1 MADRAPAVSQ
11 THRALEELQLHG
23 WRPHQDE
30 PDPRPLPD
38 AQAIAACVFDLF
50 DALAVA
56 LTETRLEPDLEDL
69 MWSAVNLFHR
79 AAERVERQ
87 LDDNEQGQKRSQKEQ
102 DGSEIRS
109 VELERLTAEGI
120 SMIERRNSMEMFR
133 DLAAER
139 FEAHTG
145 SAWRPRSGSMVNHR
159 NRTAAMID
167 SKDFLAARQKATTD
181 IMVPSGPKIAFSGG
195 ESFNDQQ
202 WIWATLDKIH
212 AKHPDMALL
221 HGGSRK
227 GAERIA
233 VCWADKRGAPHIAF
247 RRTGTGTR
255 RLPLQAQ

>member
-1 MADRAPAVSQ
+1 
-11 THRALEELQLHG
+11 
-23 WRPHQDE
+23 
-30 PDPRPLPD
+30 
-38 AQAIAACVFDLF
+38 
-50 DALAVA
+50 
-56 LTETRLEPDLEDL
+56 
-69 MWSAVNLFHR
+69 
-79 AAERVERQ
+79 
-87 LDDNEQGQKRSQKEQ
+87 
-102 DGSEIRS
+102 
-109 VELERLTAEGI
+109 
-120 SMIERRNSMEMFR
+120 MIERRNSMEMFG

-167 SKDFLAARQKATTD
+167 SKDFLAARRKATTD

-233 VCWADKRGAPHIAF
+233 VCWADKRGVPHIAF
-247 RRTGTGTR
+247 KPDWDRHQKAAPFKRNDQMLEIMPIGAVVTPGTGI
-255 RLPLQAQ
+255 QANFYDKARKLGIPVLGKP